1 MKRHAGPME
10 RIFGASRRL
19 LEHLLEGGEMRLR
32 LAVLELEEERARLFD
47 LFLLAGLS
55 LVLATLGLA
64 FVGVLVIAT
73 FWETHRLVAIA
84 AVAAV
89 FLLGAVWAAWQLRR
103 LARRRS
109 LLRAT
114 LEQLAT
120 DRQLLAEPGEEGA

>member
-1 MKRHAGPME
+1 MDRPAGPME
-10 RIFGASRRL
+10 RVFGASRRL

-55 LVLATLGLA
+55 LSLAVLGLA
-64 FVGVLVIAT
+64 FVGVFVIA
-73 FWETHRLVAIA
+73 FWWESHRLTAIA

-89 FLLGAVWAAWQLRR
+89 FLLGAAWAAWRLRR

-114 LEQLAT
+114 LGQLAT
-120 DRQLLAEPGEEGA
+120 DRQLLAEPGEEA

>member
-1 MKRHAGPME
+1 MDRPAGPME
-10 RIFGASRRL
+10 RVFGASRRL

-55 LVLATLGLA
+55 LSLAVLGLA
-64 FVGVLVIAT
+64 FVGVFVIA
-73 FWETHRLVAIA
+73 FWWESHRLSAIA

-89 FLLGAVWAAWQLRR
+89 FLVGAAFAAWRLRS

-120 DRQLLAEPGEEGA
+120 DRQLLAEPGEGA

>member
-1 MKRHAGPME
+1 MERSAGPME
-10 RIFGASRRL
+10 RVFGASKRL

-47 LFLLAGLS
+47 LLLLAGLS
-55 LVLATLGLA
+55 LALAALGLA
-64 FVGVLVIAT
+64 FVGVFVVAA
-73 FWETHRLVAIA
+73 FWETHRLAAIA
-84 AVAAV
+84 AVATV
-89 FLLGAVWAAWQLRR
+89 FLLGAAFAAWRLRR

-120 DRQLLAEPGEEGA
+120 DRQLLAEPGEGA

>member
-1 MKRHAGPME
+1 MERSAGPME
-10 RIFGASRRL
+10 RVFGASKRL

-47 LFLLAGLS
+47 LFLLAGLTLALS
-55 LVLATLGLA
+55 VLGFA
-64 FVGVLVIAT
+64 FAGVLVIAF
-73 FWETHRLVAIA
+73 FWETHRLTAIA
-84 AVAAV
+84 TVAAV
-89 FLLGAVWAAWQLRR
+89 FLLGAAFAAWRLRR

-120 DRQLLAEPGEEGA
+120 DRQLLAEPGEEA

>member
-1 MKRHAGPME
+1 MDRPAGPME
-10 RIFGASRRL
+10 RVFGASKRL

-47 LFLLAGLS
+47 LLLLAGLS
-55 LVLATLGLA
+55 LALAALGLA
-64 FVGVLVIAT
+64 FVGVFVVAA
-73 FWETHRLVAIA
+73 FWETHRLAAIA

-89 FLLGAVWAAWQLRR
+89 FLLGAAFAAWRLRR
-103 LARRRS
+103 LARQRS

-120 DRQLLAEPGEEGA
+120 DRQLLAEPGEGA

>member
-1 MKRHAGPME
+1 MERPAGPME
-10 RIFGASRRL
+10 RVFGASKRL

-47 LFLLAGLS
+47 LLLLAGLS
-55 LVLATLGLA
+55 LALAALGLA
-64 FVGVLVIAT
+64 FVGVFVVAA
-73 FWETHRLVAIA
+73 FWETHRLAAIA

-89 FLLGAVWAAWQLRR
+89 FLLGAAFAAWRLRR

-120 DRQLLAEPGEEGA
+120 DRQLLAEPGEGA